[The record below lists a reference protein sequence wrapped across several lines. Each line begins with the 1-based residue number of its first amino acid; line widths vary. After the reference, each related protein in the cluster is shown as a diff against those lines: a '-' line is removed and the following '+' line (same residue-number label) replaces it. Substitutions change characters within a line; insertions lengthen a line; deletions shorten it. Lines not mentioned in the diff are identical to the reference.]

1 MIGQCRECCCFPE
14 IKCRT
19 KEPVCWRHM
28 HWVRYLFYTQIF
40 EIHLLTLLE
49 KLIFRNFF
57 GKILIKKLFW
67 SHYSTRVC
75 RPNFITLP
83 TLQMKFAGK
92 MLLTNFFLYFL
103 TGLDEVLS
111 FKSYTNFFPRIILS
125 YFVLVF
131 CVWGIPNNGSIPYF
145 YKKVFYIVVR
155 RHFGLIL
162 SAKCVKWDTLTG
174 NVLFLVLTHLHR
186 RRFLPNR
193 IRKIYQLRYLI
204 NTDTLARNV
213 LFLVL
218 THPHRLR
225 FFAARV
231 SAPIGFS
238 VKCVAGVE
246 EHGG

>member
-1 MIGQCRECCCFPE
+1 M
-14 IKCRT
+14 
-19 KEPVCWRHM
+19 
-28 HWVRYLFYTQIF
+28 
-40 EIHLLTLLE
+40 
-49 KLIFRNFF
+49 
-57 GKILIKKLFW
+57 
-67 SHYSTRVC
+67 
-75 RPNFITLP
+75 
-83 TLQMKFAGK
+83 
-92 MLLTNFFLYFL
+92 
-103 TGLDEVLS
+103 
-111 FKSYTNFFPRIILS
+111 
-125 YFVLVF
+125 
-131 CVWGIPNNGSIPYF
+131 
-145 YKKVFYIVVR
+145 
-155 RHFGLIL
+155 
-162 SAKCVKWDTLTG
+162 
-174 NVLFLVLTHLHR
+174 LFLVLTHLHR